1 MTQTLS
7 ANINGTL
14 PAIAYND
21 LYLDK
26 FGNISVSYDLTAI
39 TEQCAQAAKTLLGE
53 CVLNITVGIPY
64 QQAVWIGVPN
74 PQQFN
79 AALRSAFL
87 SINGVI
93 EVISLIVIQSDPN
106 DVNSLNYNAVI
117 NTIYGTGVFSG

>member
-1 MTQTLS
+1 
-7 ANINGTL
+7 
-14 PAIAYND
+14 
-21 LYLDK
+21 
-26 FGNISVSYDLTAI
+26 
-39 TEQCAQAAKTLLGE
+39 
-53 CVLNITVGIPY
+53 
-64 QQAVWIGVPN
+64 VPN

-117 NTIYGTGVFSG
+117 NTIYGTGVFNG